1 MDNRA
6 SEQICIISR
15 IDRDETD
22 IIDAVHP
29 NDLHSYME
37 YAYNVLETKLNA
49 RIKECVRPHKL
60 TEPLR
65 RVHKEG
71 QYFGVE
77 ITLKFD
83 DGEYPW
89 VWREFYDYTIKM
101 IWKPQIA

>member
-1 MDNRA
+1 MAER
-6 SEQICIISR
+6 ICIIAR
-15 IDRDETD
+15 ADCDETE
-22 IIDAVHP
+22 IIDTIYP

-37 YAYNVLETKLNA
+37 HAYNVLEAKLNA
-49 RIKECVRPHKL
+49 RVKECVRPYML

-83 DGEYPW
+83 DGEHPW
-89 VWREFYDYTIKM
+89 IWREFYDYTVKT
-101 IWKPQIA
+101 IWKPQNA